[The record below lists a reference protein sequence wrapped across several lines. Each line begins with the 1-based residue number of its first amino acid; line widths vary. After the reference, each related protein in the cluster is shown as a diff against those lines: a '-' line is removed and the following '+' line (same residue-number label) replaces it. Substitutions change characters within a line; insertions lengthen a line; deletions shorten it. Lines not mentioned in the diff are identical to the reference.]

1 MSDVVKLETEMW
13 ASQARAIETDDG
25 ETAYIELTE
34 HAIPLCQQMNE
45 SVLQITSS
53 DPEIG
58 ELCEMYRDYVT
69 KYLNS
74 LNILASAV
82 ATQDAGL
89 VPEANN
95 LVNEAGDIVIDYMQK
110 LQKLAG
116 ERNVPLNF

>member
-13 ASQARAIETDDG
+13 
-25 ETAYIELTE
+25 
-34 HAIPLCQQMNE
+34 
-45 SVLQITSS
+45 
-53 DPEIG
+53 

-95 LVNEAGDIVIDYMQK
+95 LVNEAGDIVIDYM
-110 LQKLAG
+110 
-116 ERNVPLNF
+116 